1 MDNSKKRTICSITSV
16 VCACALFAGSIA
28 AEANTIKTKPTQTT
42 KPAVTSQQKKQPT
55 KPAATTK
62 KAQPA
67 KQTPAQQA
75 KPAAPAVPQPTTAAP
90 APFKGEETY
99 SSFLVTPEWLKANID
114 KVVLI
119 DARASSLYKGQQGH
133 LPGAIN
139 AEWTYFANM
148 GGKAGDPKWGTVA
161 DAPVLAKRIGALG
174 IDGKKEVIVYGDGG
188 DWGNAAWVV
197 WILRMTGFGNAK
209 ILDGGFTAYRAAG
222 GKTVATVHTPKPVTY
237 PYTTFNPSYVVTTD
251 WMKDAVSSPDVKI
264 VDVRSEKEYA
274 GEIRPFG
281 EKRPG
286 HIPGA
291 INLPMDKVMTSDYKV
306 LPESDLRALLES
318 NGFTNKEQTIILYD
332 TAGVRSSFMTMVF
345 RIAGFKNARNYDA
358 SYHAWCGTEGLE
370 VRQGMNP

>member
-1 MDNSKKRTICSITSV
+1 MTSV
-16 VCACALFAGSIA
+16 VCACALFAGSVTADA
-28 AEANTIKTKPTQTT
+28 AEIKTKPAQTT
-42 KPAVTSQQKKQPT
+42 KPAAASQQQSKKT
-55 KPAATTK
+55 
-62 KAQPA
+62 
-67 KQTPAQQA
+67 QQA
-75 KPAAPAVPQPTTAAP
+75 KPATTTKQKTQQTKPSTAATQKTQQAKPAPAAPQAP
-90 APFKGEETY
+90 APEPFKGEDTHA
-99 SSFLVTPEWLKANID
+99 SFIVSPEWLKANID

-148 GGKAGDPKWGTVA
+148 NGKAGDPKWGTVV
-161 DAPVLAKRIGALG
+161 DAATLAKRIGALG
-174 IDGKKEVIVYGDGG
+174 IDGRKEVIVYGDGG

-222 GKTVATVHTPKPVTY
+222 GKTTTTNYTAKPVTY
-237 PYTTFNPSYVVTTD
+237 PFTKFNEDYVVTTE
-251 WMKDAVSSPDVKI
+251 WMKDAVSNPAISI
-264 VDVRSEKEYA
+264 VDVRSEKEYS

-291 INLPMDKVMTSDYKV
+291 VNFPMDKVLTSDYKILSLNELQAV
-306 LPESDLRALLES
+306 LAA
-318 NGFTNKEQTIILYD
+318 NGFTDKERTIVLYD

-358 SYHAWCGTEGLE
+358 AYHAWCGTPELE
-370 VRQGMNP
+370 VREGPNP